1 MKIIKSVALISDFN
15 FNVFA
20 PQTINN
26 RLENFLYFWFVFH
39 DWTILFPS
47 INNFYHFIL
56 FVIFAQ
62 FLALN

>member
-26 RLENFLYFWFVFH
+26 RFENFLYF
-39 DWTILFPS
+39 
-47 INNFYHFIL
+47 
-56 FVIFAQ
+56 
-62 FLALN
+62 